1 MAWVLSHTGFVCFL
15 AEEVEARSGWP
26 GEIQRKKMGW
36 LEIISVRTT
45 KAAQN
50 AALLELCRKLRA
62 PWTQG
67 PSPDL
72 KFYCSV
78 GYDTDLSVHIH
89 WQAAVTLDGPSA
101 FGLEVRS
108 LLSDFG
114 LISHTLWREPE
125 PTL

>member
-1 MAWVLSHTGFVCFL
+1 
-15 AEEVEARSGWP
+15 
-26 GEIQRKKMGW
+26 MGW

-50 AALLELCRKLRA
+50 AALLELCRKLRP